1 MPSKFDTNQWIRNW
15 SDKKEMTPLPE
26 RSNPRRGKKKRF
38 IDYMSEVAS
47 MARDART
54 GNVGAQM
61 VRGLYNEGKTEEAQ
75 KLANDLLRAN
85 VAGISLATG
94 AASTKPIIDL
104 AVGTAGTALETVA
117 DGDVDN
123 LAANIGIN
131 TAFDLAGYGA
141 GKVLNRIIESDI
153 VKKAFKEGR
162 LRFGL
167 PTIFD
172 RAYHQSDKPVTE
184 FVFPYKRWDVINHGA
199 DPKAA
204 FFTLDNPAT
213 GGFLSERPFINHFT
227 VFAQRPLHQI
237 GEITGTTKNGVRNRI
252 VKEAR
257 KRGAD
262 AVVFEG
268 IADNQLKNQNILMA
282 FDTSDIKHARTSTKD
297 WSKLTDDQWDLLY
310 NKAISDGNLEEAQRL
325 RDLHFVIKTPN
336 NAFVSNGSPVV
347 NFHGSPNDFN
357 EFSLGM
363 FGQTDLGD
371 HGVGFYFSP
380 SENYAK
386 FYGKTRPFYLY
397 AQTPYT
403 GKRSRFLN
411 RGKNYTVQHLIDKN
425 RIAMD
430 RETERSIKH
439 MLDQQRT
446 NTPSIMYDELDI
458 TENTPE
464 HIIRERVK
472 SLYDKRHK
480 EYIESLGN
488 LDDAD
493 SYMSQSENVLWN
505 DKHIK
510 LADPITYDD
519 SGNIIPLSKRDDFTN
534 SNIRYAIAPL
544 IGLSVLG
551 KTNQAE

>member
-1 MPSKFDTNQWIRNW
+1 M
-15 SDKKEMTPLPE
+15 
-26 RSNPRRGKKKRF
+26 
-38 IDYMSEVAS
+38 
-47 MARDART
+47 
-54 GNVGAQM
+54 
-61 VRGLYNEGKTEEAQ
+61 
-75 KLANDLLRAN
+75 
-85 VAGISLATG
+85 
-94 AASTKPIIDL
+94 
-104 AVGTAGTALETVA
+104 
-117 DGDVDN
+117 
-123 LAANIGIN
+123 
-131 TAFDLAGYGA
+131 
-141 GKVLNRIIESDI
+141 
-153 VKKAFKEGR
+153 
-162 LRFGL
+162 
-167 PTIFD
+167 
-172 RAYHQSDKPVTE
+172 
-184 FVFPYKRWDVINHGA
+184 
-199 DPKAA
+199 
-204 FFTLDNPAT
+204 
-213 GGFLSERPFINHFT
+213 
-227 VFAQRPLHQI
+227 
-237 GEITGTTKNGVRNRI
+237 
-252 VKEAR
+252 
-257 KRGAD
+257 
-262 AVVFEG
+262 
-268 IADNQLKNQNILMA
+268 
-282 FDTSDIKHARTSTKD
+282 
-297 WSKLTDDQWDLLY
+297 
-310 NKAISDGNLEEAQRL
+310 
-325 RDLHFVIKTPN
+325 
-336 NAFVSNGSPVV
+336 SNGSPVV